1 MIFVH
6 SAAFG
11 TAIDTLQLATGSYS
25 LKGSNAPW
33 TASVN
38 RECNQQN
45 INIGTITIE
54 NLKSRCIFAMNNSAQ
69 VDYLR

>member
-1 MIFVH
+1 MFVH

-11 TAIDTLQLATGSYS
+11 TAIGTLRPQEAFSI
-25 LKGSNAPW
+25 KGSNVPW
-33 TASVN
+33 TASVK

-45 INIGTITIE
+45 INTGTITIE
-54 NLKSRCIFAMNNSAQ
+54 NLKSGCIFAMNNSTQ